1 MKKLII
7 CLTLVFAFMLTS
19 CDFIHHSSTGE
30 ITIENNTKIKF
41 YCMANYNSSLT
52 VDDKPWILYPG
63 TTEELTLKGFDY
75 EDENCFIFYYLSED
89 EFASVKIKDSAVADD
104 EWFLMHEYGDEV
116 DAIDVNSKKFKVVIN
131 PTDGNNYSVK
141 LTW

>member
-52 VDDKPWILYPG
+52 VDDKPWILYPE

-75 EDENCFIFYYLSED
+75 EDENCFRFYYLS
-89 EFASVKIKDSAVADD
+89 DD
-104 EWFLMHEYGDEV
+104 EYTSKHSSTSDEWYLLTQYGDKVE
-116 DAIDVNSKKFKVVIN
+116 ALDVNSKKFKVVIN